1 MLKRKNA
8 LYLCTFPMKQLI
20 RYQNAS
26 PIASQWRA
34 HCRPAVAM
42 LAGLAAA
49 QIIASLQVYDANQSL
64 YNALTAIHGGGYLPV
79 PNQKI
84 MARLQDFSTAVYGG
98 LFFTLSTG
106 AGISLLSLA
115 AAWLWERVFSRNTI
129 FLLTLLFLWGGILS
143 VLNWKGF
150 EPFATLYFVV
160 IPPVTF
166 RAAISWMP
174 SKTGKQPRH
183 WGMPHLL
190 PVILLAMLWAP
201 QAKSHLFLNIRD
213 HILLSN
219 PLGEKIVNFYY
230 QYTLYP
236 AEILKTL
243 DQKLQKTCA
252 LKAFE
257 GGPFKK
263 RLHKILL
270 AHDWLDMGEK
280 KDVDLILINAGDELL
295 MDNGNGVVLRIPRN
309 EFQTHPTR
317 FLKAFS
323 SATDKHRFFR
333 QFTFWSLLIGFPVS
347 LYSFLYWLLFL
358 WLGTWISPKI
368 AAAASAGI
376 CCSAGLALLICLWQ
390 GKVQTIDHEN
400 LGETL
405 MSGNRRERLATLKM
419 LREKR
424 LDASSFE
431 AYPRILK
438 SPYIPER
445 YWLAKALGVAQGD
458 ETRTDLV
465 RLLDDPSPLVASRA
479 FSALGRRGEQKA
491 LAEILKRIKTSE
503 HWYSQWHAYKALKA
517 LGWHQTDADP

>member
-1 MLKRKNA
+1 MLKRDNFLHTCK
-8 LYLCTFPMKQLI
+8 FPMKQLI
-20 RYQNAS
+20 DHQNVS
-26 PIASQWRA
+26 PIASQWHA
-34 HCRPAVAM
+34 HCGPAVAM

-64 YNALTAIHGGGYLPV
+64 YNTLTAIQSRGYLPV

-84 MARLQDFSTAVYGG
+84 MDRLQDFSTAVYGG
-98 LFFTLSTG
+98 LFFTLSAG

-115 AAWLWERVFSRNTI
+115 AAWLWDRVFFRNTI
-129 FLLTLLFLWGGILS
+129 FLLSLLLLWGGALW

-150 EPFATLYFVV
+150 EPFATLYFMA
-160 IPPVTF
+160 IPPVIF
-166 RAAISWMP
+166 KIAISWMP

-183 WGMPHLL
+183 WGMLPLL
-190 PVILLAMLWAP
+190 PVILLAILWAP

-243 DQKLQKTCA
+243 DQKLQKTCS

-257 GGPFKK
+257 DGPFKK
-263 RLHKILL
+263 CLHKNLL
-270 AHDWLDMGEK
+270 AHDWLDMGNKE
-280 KDVDLILINAGDELL
+280 DVDLILINANHELL
-295 MDNGNGVVLRIPRN
+295 MDNGKGMILKLSRN
-309 EFQTHPTR
+309 DFQAHPTR

-323 SATDKHRFFR
+323 SATDTRRFFR
-333 QFTFWSLLIGFPVS
+333 QFTFWSLLIGFPVI
-347 LYSFLYWLLFL
+347 LYSFLYSLLCLLF
-358 WLGTWISPKI
+358 GTWISPKV
-368 AAAASAGI
+368 ASPASTGI
-376 CCSAGLALLICLWQ
+376 CFSVGLALLICLWQ
-390 GKVQTIDHEN
+390 GKAQTIDHEN

-405 MSGNRRERLATLKM
+405 MSGNRGERLATLKL
-419 LREKR
+419 LREKH
-424 LDASSFE
+424 LDASSFS
-431 AYPRILK
+431 AYPLVLK

-445 YWLAKALGVAQGD
+445 YWLARALGVVQGD

-465 RLLDDPSPLVASRA
+465 KLLDDPSPLVASRA
-479 FSALGRRGEQKA
+479 FSALGRRGEKKA
-491 LAEILKRIKTSE
+491 LAEILKRLKTSE

-517 LGWHQTDADP
+517 LGWHQTGADP